1 MLLETS
7 NTTSNFGNRPHIKK
21 GYYPG
26 KLIKVQ
32 EFTSGKDK
40 IAKVCKHGKQ
50 LIMDFEVWSKDE
62 NDNPVAPILVE
73 EKPVVISKFIY
84 HIYKVTDKEGVWTE
98 GEFKTAITP
107 QSAITKLLEALGWK
121 FSEDP
126 VDPEEFVGRFA
137 ELNIND
143 YEQNKGKD
151 DAHMTSSIADIGK
164 LSVPPTES
172 AEEKVITTEVQAQID
187 KLEEAKKN
195 LDNMKKTEG
204 ITDQGYADG
213 MEQIEHD
220 IKKLKA

>member
-40 IAKVCKHGKQ
+40 VAKVCKHGKQ
-50 LIMDFEVWSKDE
+50 LIMDFEVWKEDKSG
-62 NDNPVAPILVE
+62 PVLVE
-73 EKPVVISKFIY
+73 EKPVVISKFVY

-107 QSAITKLLEALGWK
+107 NSAITKILEALGWK

-126 VDPEEFVGRFA
+126 VDPESLIGNFA

-143 YEQNKGKD
+143 YEQNKGKE
-151 DAHMTSSIADIGK
+151 DAHMISSIADIGK
-164 LSVPPTES
+164 LTTTDDTE
-172 AEEKVITTEVQAQID
+172 EPKEITAEVQLEID
-187 KLEEAKKN
+187 KLEESRTK
-195 LDNMKKTEG
+195 LDKLKESEDITEE
-204 ITDQGYADG
+204 GYADG
-213 MEQIEHD
+213 IEQIEHD

>member
-7 NTTSNFGNRPHIKK
+7 NTTSNFANRPHIKK

-26 KLIKVQ
+26 KLLKVQ
-32 EFTSGKDK
+32 EFTNRDGSV
-40 IAKVCKHGKQ
+40 KVCKHGKQ

-62 NDNPVAPILVE
+62 NDAPVEPILFDD
-73 EKPVVISKFIY
+73 KPVVISKFVY
-84 HIYKVTDKEGVWTE
+84 HIYKITDKDTGAWTE

-107 QSAITKLLEALGWK
+107 NSKITEILEALGWK

-143 YEQNKGKD
+143 YEQKKGTE
-151 DAHMTSSIADIGK
+151 DAHMTSSIADIGQM
-164 LSVPPTES
+164 PTTATES
-172 AEEKVITTEVQAQID
+172 TQKPDITEEARAEIN
-187 KLEEAKKN
+187 KLEESKKN
-195 LDNMKKTEG
+195 LDNLKESGDLTEDG
-204 ITDQGYADG
+204 YTDAI
-213 MEQIEHD
+213 EQIEHD